1 MNMIQKYLLLT
12 SFAIGLSVFP
22 QALADPL
29 DPDIGGG
36 SADPEFEG
44 NAGAIV
50 INGLNIIKRQDLD
63 FGVIAPNLTQ
73 AGTVRVHRG
82 RNYTSVCSSE
92 LTCFEPGNRARYT
105 VTGQPLRYYTI
116 SDPGSITISN
126 GAGST
131 MLVDTFFGAGSG
143 NETVWRGWQ
152 RLRSSGL
159 TRFNVGAVLHVNPNQ
174 PVGVYTGTYT
184 LTVEY
189 Q

>member
-1 MNMIQKYLLLT
+1 MTLT
-12 SFAIGLSVFP
+12 KSILIFGLAFGLGAASG
-22 QALADPL
+22 ALAQAD
-29 DPDIGGG
+29 DPDIAGG

-50 INGLNIIKRQDLD
+50 INGLNIIKSQDLD
-63 FGVIAPNLTQ
+63 FGVIAPNLIQ
-73 AGTVRVHRG
+73 AGTVRVRRG
-82 RNYTSVCSSE
+82 KNYTSVCSTE

-105 VTGQPLRYYTI
+105 VTGEPLRYYTI

-131 MLVDTFFGAGSG
+131 MMVDTFFGAGSA
-143 NETVWRGWQ
+143 NDTVWRGWQ

-174 PVGVYTGTYT
+174 PIGIYTGTYT